1 MSWSMFSPLI
11 FAGIAYGVSAVVAG
25 VMANRRNRDGA
36 ERVRDY
42 GFLLLLAFGAWTII
56 LLLVSIFNE
65 PDDIGDMVV
74 ITLVIVVF
82 FALLLL
88 AFFGISLLIGVLG
101 RQTSRGKRVT
111 TDEL

>member
-1 MSWSMFSPLI
+1 MSWSMFLPLI
-11 FAGIAYGVSAVVAG
+11 LGGIAFGVFSVVAG
-25 VMANRRNRDGA
+25 IISSRGNDAGA

-42 GFLLLLAFGAWTII
+42 GFLLLLAIGAWTVI
-56 LLLVSIFNE
+56 LLIVSIFNE
-65 PDDIGDMVV
+65 PDDVGDMLT

-88 AFFGISLLIGVLG
+88 AFFGISLLVGALG
-101 RQTSRGKRVT
+101 RMTSRGKRVT

>member
-1 MSWSMFSPLI
+1 MFLPLI
-11 FAGIAYGVSAVVAG
+11 LGGIAFGVFSVVAG
-25 VMANRRNRDGA
+25 IISSRGNDAGA

-42 GFLLLLAFGAWTII
+42 GFLLLLAIGAWTVI
-56 LLLVSIFNE
+56 LLFVSIFNE
-65 PDDIGDMVV
+65 PDDVGDMLT

-88 AFFGISLLIGVLG
+88 AFFGISLLVGALG
-101 RQTSRGKRVT
+101 RMTSRGKRVT

>member
-1 MSWSMFSPLI
+1 MSWSMFLPLI
-11 FAGIAYGVSAVVAG
+11 LGGIAFGVLSVVAG
-25 VMANRRNRDGA
+25 IISSRGNDAGA

-42 GFLLLLAFGAWTII
+42 GFLLLLAIGAWTVI
-56 LLLVSIFNE
+56 LLIVSIFNE
-65 PDDIGDMVV
+65 PDDVGDMVT

-88 AFFGISLLIGVLG
+88 AFFGISLLVGALG
-101 RQTSRGKRVT
+101 RMTSRGKRVT

>member
-1 MSWSMFSPLI
+1 VSWSMFLPVILGGLA
-11 FAGIAYGVSAVVAG
+11 FGITSVVAG
-25 VMANRRNRDGA
+25 VMSSRGNDERA

-42 GFLLLLAFGAWTII
+42 GFLLVLAIGAWTII
-56 LLLVSIFNE
+56 LLLVALFNK
-65 PDDIGDMVV
+65 PNDVGDMAI

-88 AFFGISLLIGVLG
+88 AFFGISVLIGAIG

>member
-1 MSWSMFSPLI
+1 MTWSMFLPLI
-11 FAGIAYGVSAVVAG
+11 LAGIAYGIVSIAAG
-25 VMANRRNRDGA
+25 VMSSRGNEDGA

-56 LLLVSIFNE
+56 LLIVSLINK
-65 PDDIGDMVV
+65 PNDVGDMLI

-88 AFFGISLLIGVLG
+88 AFFGISLLFGALG
-101 RQTSRGKRVT
+101 RQTTRGKRVT
-111 TDEL
+111 TEDL

>member
-1 MSWSMFSPLI
+1 MSWSMFLPLI
-11 FAGIAYGVSAVVAG
+11 LGGIAFGVFSVVAG
-25 VMANRRNRDGA
+25 IISSRGNDAGA

-42 GFLLLLAFGAWTII
+42 GFLLLLAIGAWTVI
-56 LLLVSIFNE
+56 LLIVSIFNE
-65 PDDIGDMVV
+65 PDDVGDMVI

-88 AFFGISLLIGVLG
+88 AFFGISLLVGALG
-101 RQTSRGKRVT
+101 RMTSRGKRVT

>member
-1 MSWSMFSPLI
+1 MFLPLI
-11 FAGIAYGVSAVVAG
+11 LGGIAFGVFSVVAG
-25 VMANRRNRDGA
+25 IISSRGNDAGA

-42 GFLLLLAFGAWTII
+42 GFLLLLAIGAWTVI
-56 LLLVSIFNE
+56 LLIVSIFNE
-65 PDDIGDMVV
+65 PDDVGDMLT

-88 AFFGISLLIGVLG
+88 AFFGISLLVGALG
-101 RQTSRGKRVT
+101 RMTSRGKRVT